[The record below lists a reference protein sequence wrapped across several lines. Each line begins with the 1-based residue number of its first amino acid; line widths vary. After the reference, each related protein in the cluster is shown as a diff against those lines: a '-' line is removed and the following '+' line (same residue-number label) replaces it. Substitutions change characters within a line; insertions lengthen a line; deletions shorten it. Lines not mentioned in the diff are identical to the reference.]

1 MIKYIRCRQ
10 EVVRS
15 SRWFQLERFTTDSS
29 AFISVAE
36 WPFEIALF
44 DECGRCICTS
54 PKRVFADSEA
64 VSTLLSFRQLEPTYS
79 LTKDGPPGSHS
90 MSSEGTE
97 ANKEEVAFKLT
108 AAQEAW
114 REKAALEW
122 MGSEHMDMHGGRAVL
137 PDEFLQNVVSS
148 AAQGKLT
155 SVDALEQE
163 TRWRQSLKYGAEVLD
178 IVHLYFPLKVASIP
192 FAANSEGPSI
202 EDSTM
207 STSAG
212 VS

>member
-1 MIKYIRCRQ
+1 MSVEDAY
-10 EVVRS
+10 VRV
-15 SRWFQLERFTTDSS
+15 QN
-29 AFISVAE
+29 A
-36 WPFEIALF
+36 
-44 DECGRCICTS
+44 
-54 PKRVFADSEA
+54 VFADSEA

-137 PDEFLQNVVSS
+137 PDEFLQNVLSS

-163 TRWRQSLKYGAEVLD
+163 TRWRRQLKYGRRGPRYCPFVFPAKSR
-178 IVHLYFPLKVASIP
+178 VHPFRCEQRRAAQHRRLYDVHVGWSIMMP
-192 FAANSEGPSI
+192 
-202 EDSTM
+202 
-207 STSAG
+207 
-212 VS
+212 